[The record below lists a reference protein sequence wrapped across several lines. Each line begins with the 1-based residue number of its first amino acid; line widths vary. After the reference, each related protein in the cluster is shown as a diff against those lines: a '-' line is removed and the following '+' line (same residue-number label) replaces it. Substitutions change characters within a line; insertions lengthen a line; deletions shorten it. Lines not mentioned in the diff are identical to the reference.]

1 MNRLINSK
9 LRSIVLAVMVLSSAF
24 TYAAV
29 DDFEL
34 SVRNITQTA
43 PNRLEFDLYLL
54 DTDPGQVFEL
64 ASCQFGFLLNSFI
77 YNGGTLSVVIDN
89 TGSGLIAGQQFI
101 SSPGVVSS
109 LSGYPGQTL
118 IRLAGNTPPPVPP
131 GAGVGTV
138 ISTSGNGTLLTH
150 FILTSTVDF
159 TPNSTPNLIFCS
171 SSDVSPLYATKL
183 GQFIAG
189 DESPLTVTPGT
200 DAIVYGNPV
209 LNQTPPAS
217 FTVTGGGSYCEGGA
231 GLPVGLAGSEAGVT
245 YTLYRGAT
253 EVINCFRDRS
263 CSFIWKPDRRH
274 LHCHRHQSVRDNQ
287 YGGAGRDYC
296 SNQYCSAASATPT
309 LCINTALTPVT
320 HTTTGATGIG
330 TATGLPSGVTA
341 AWAAN
346 TITISGTP
354 TASGVFT
361 YSIPLTGGCGTVNA
375 TGTITVTAA
384 NTVSAASSTP
394 TLCINT
400 ALTPITHTTTGA
412 TGIGTATGLPSGVTA
427 AWATN
432 TITISGTPTAVRSI
446 YIQHSVDRGL
456 WHSECHRYDNGYSC
470 QYSQCG
476 LLNPDTVYQYGT
488 DPDNTYDYR
497 GDRYRYSH
505 RITIRSNCRL
515 GSEYYHHQWYT
526 NSIRSI
532 YITASH

>member
-183 GQFIAG
+183 GQFIEG

-253 EVINCFRDRS
+253 EVS
-263 CSFIWKPDRRH
+263 TVSGTGAAVSFG
-274 LHCHRHQSVRDNQ
+274 NQ
-287 YGGAGRDYC
+287 TAGIYTVTGT
-296 SNQYCSAASATPT
+296 SPFGTTNMEGQAE
-309 LCINTALTPVT
+309 IIALT
-320 HTTTGATGIG
+320 
-330 TATGLPSGVTA
+330 
-341 AWAAN
+341 
-346 TITISGTP
+346 
-354 TASGVFT
+354 
-361 YSIPLTGGCGTVNA
+361 
-375 TGTITVTAA
+375 

-412 TGIGTATGLPSGVTA
+412 TGIGTATGLPAGVTA
-427 AWATN
+427 AWAAN
-432 TITISGTPTAVRSI
+432 TITISGTPTASGVFNYSI
-446 YIQHSVDRGL
+446 PLTG
-456 WHSECHRYDNGYSC
+456 G
-470 QYSQCG
+470 CG
-476 LLNPDTVYQYGT
+476 TVNATGT
-488 DPDNTYDYR
+488 
-497 GDRYRYSH
+497 
-505 RITIRSNCRL
+505 ITV
-515 GSEYYHHQWYT
+515 
-526 NSIRSI
+526 
-532 YITASH
+532 TAS